1 VNVKK
6 ILSLSLGLV
15 VLATVAVLTGTST
28 VGASPHINSLIA
40 SPPPPSVPV
49 NVTNTPLPV
58 SISGTPTVNANIGSP
73 TVNAN
78 ILGTP
83 NVSATISGTPAVNA
97 TITNPV
103 ASPVLVSNV
112 ADSFNQE
119 LSTNLCETDI
129 PNSPYC
135 TSGGYLATA
144 TYGSATYGLYVVPS
158 FTNDSRA
165 VKEAVIE
172 YVAGNCSANAGDDI
186 INLYIASPGVTG
198 ISYIVPPVKTY
209 TNSQGTMYWSFSQL
223 TKIYVYPGSQVALVN
238 QSAAFLGPG
247 QSQLCN
253 AQITGHF
260 VTQ

>member
-1 VNVKK
+1 MNLKK

-15 VLATVAVLTGTST
+15 VLATVAVLTGSST

-40 SPPPPSVPV
+40 APSPPTVPV
-49 NVTNTPLPV
+49 NVVNTPLAV
-58 SISGTPTVNANIGSP
+58 SINGTPTVNANIGSP

-103 ASPVLVSNV
+103 TTPVLISNV

-119 LSTNLCETDI
+119 LSTNLCETDV
-129 PNSPYC
+129 PNSTYC
-135 TSGGYLATA
+135 TSGGYPATA
-144 TYGSATYGLYVVPS
+144 TYGSATYGLYVIPS
-158 FTNDSRA
+158 FTNDSRP

-172 YVAGNCSANAGDDI
+172 YVSGDCSAGAGDDL
-186 INLYIASPGVTG
+186 INLYLASPGVTG
-198 ISYIVPPVKTY
+198 ISYIIPPVKTY
-209 TNSQGTMYWSFSQL
+209 TNSQGVMYWSFSQL
-223 TKIYVYPGSQVALVN
+223 TKIYAYPGAQVAVVV
-238 QSAAFLGPG
+238 QSAAILGPG
-247 QSQLCN
+247 QSQSCN